1 MPPTPEG
8 RAAAKRLA
16 ASPELLAA
24 ALAKGALDDPVRL
37 DGCLEAFEAAGFGDP
52 ALLDLAREITRLRL
66 DGDVLDSGALARH
79 LAQKGFGVLLGEI
92 DEAAARSGAP
102 FLDSDRPLTDA
113 RALWSHAFES
123 LTRMAALEDALVSA
137 KAGIGDAAGAARF
150 VRLKSERD
158 ALKRAIRT
166 GSIWSDRAEHG

>member
-16 ASPELLAA
+16 GSPDPLAA
-24 ALAKGALDDPVRL
+24 ALAKGALEDPVRL
-37 DGCLEAFEAAGFGDP
+37 DGRLEEFEATGFGDP
-52 ALLDLAREITRLRL
+52 LLGPLAGEIISLRL
-66 DGDVLDSGALARH
+66 EGDVLDTGALARH

-102 FLDSDRPLTDA
+102 FLDPDRPLADA

-123 LTRMAALEDALVSA
+123 LTRMAALETALASA
-137 KAGIGDAAGAARF
+137 KAEMDDAAGSARML
-150 VRLKSERD
+150 RLKSERD

-166 GSIWSDRAEHG
+166 GSIWTEGV

>member
-1 MPPTPEG
+1 MPPMPESK
-8 RAAAKRLA
+8 AAAKRLA
-16 ASPELLAA
+16 RSAEPLAA
-24 ALAKGALDDPVRL
+24 ALAKAALQDPARL

-52 ALLDLAREITRLRL
+52 ALDQLASEIISLRL
-66 DGDVLDSGALARH
+66 EGDVLDTGALARH

-102 FLDSDRPLTDA
+102 FLDPNRSLADA
-113 RALWSHAFES
+113 RTLWAHAFES
-123 LTRMAALEDALVSA
+123 LTRMAALEDALSSA
-137 KAGIGDAAGAARF
+137 KADIGEAAGATRL

-166 GSIWSDRAEHG
+166 GSIWSDGAEHG